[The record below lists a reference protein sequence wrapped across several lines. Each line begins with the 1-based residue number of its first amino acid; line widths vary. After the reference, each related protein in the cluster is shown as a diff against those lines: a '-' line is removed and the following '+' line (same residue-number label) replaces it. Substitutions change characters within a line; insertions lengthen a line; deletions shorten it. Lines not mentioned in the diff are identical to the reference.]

1 MNEPQEIE
9 VKFYVRDL
17 AKIEERARELNAIL
31 IQARI
36 HETNLR
42 YDTPQ
47 GELRAKGQV
56 LRLRQDDQ
64 ARMTYKGTSKK
75 QSGVMSRTE
84 IEFVVED
91 FERAKQLVEALGYQT
106 IVFYEKYRT
115 TYTLN
120 HTHIMLDELPYGNF
134 IEIEGEDIPSIR
146 NMTEKLG
153 LRWEA
158 AIESSYHVLF
168 ERVAR
173 PRKLDTSKLTF
184 DAFKSGK
191 PDFVEL
197 AVEEADVFG
206 GY

>member
-9 VKFYVRDL
+9 AKFYVRDL
-17 AKIEERARELNAIL
+17 AKIEERVRGLDARL

-42 YDTPQ
+42 YDTLQ

-64 ARMTYKGTSKK
+64 ARMTYKGASKN
-75 QSGVMSRTE
+75 QDGVMSRTE
-84 IEFVVED
+84 IEFIVED
-91 FERAKQLVEALGYQT
+91 FERAKQFIEALGYKI

-115 TYTLN
+115 TYEIS

-134 IEIEGEDIPSIR
+134 VEIEGKDISSIR

-158 AIESSYHVLF
+158 AIESSYHAIF
-168 ERVAR
+168 ERVAVS
-173 PRKLDTSKLTF
+173 RKLDTSKLTF
-184 DAFKSGK
+184 DTFKSGK
-191 PDFVEL
+191 PDSAEL
-197 AVEEADVFG
+197 AVAEADVFS